1 MALDHS
7 TILQVNATMIVGI
20 LIFFSFSSSLFGL
33 SSNLSDFRRLNQT
46 VQKEILEHYNAASMN
61 DLEAQF
67 EAEAEAESTLVQVTL
82 TAIPI
87 IPFTASSLL
96 VTYYIRQNHS
106 AENEKNTR
114 INQYF

>member
-1 MALDHS
+1 
-7 TILQVNATMIVGI
+7 
-20 LIFFSFSSSLFGL
+20 
-33 SSNLSDFRRLNQT
+33 

-67 EAEAEAESTLVQVTL
+67 EAEAESTLVQVTL